1 MSNNIH
7 IHKENDFS
15 EKNISSMPLGINNI
29 SINNQNVDLKREDI
43 NNIKPMLSSNK
54 NLNVIEGKKVRIK
67 PSIGKKVPA
76 GTFSMMAN
84 QRKNNGMSS
93 EENTEDDDSATNDI
107 LSNNS
112 GNSNFEYESGD
123 DDGNNQNFGQEEGED
138 DEEEYEEEDDEDD
151 EDDDD
156 DDDDDDE
163 STQQVQKPREKTYE
177 EIQSEKQKLLFGL
190 ERLQKQG
197 YPPSKKYSMASSYD
211 DLNYEFENLKRQ
223 RDVEKSIKFS
233 RKILMAVTSGVEY
246 LNGKFD
252 PFDIKLEGWSEN
264 MMENVG
270 DYDEV
275 FEELHDK
282 YGESVKMA
290 PELKLLCMVAGSGF
304 MFHLTNSL
312 FKSASPKLGD
322 ILKNN
327 PDIMRNISEAAAKN
341 VNGKINEE
349 FGENDFIGN
358 MMKTG
363 INNKVNGPS
372 GPQNM
377 GSQGTMRGPQ
387 GIDDLINELNDDE
400 SVSSDESLSYK
411 SSIKKKKNKKGGIQ
425 LDLT

>member
-1 MSNNIH
+1 MSNNIE

-15 EKNISSMPLGINNI
+15 QKDISSMPVGNNNI
-29 SINNQNVDLKREDI
+29 SINNENFDLKREDI
-43 NNIKPMLSSNK
+43 NNIKPMLSSNR
-54 NLNVIEGKKVRIK
+54 NLNIIEGKKVRIK
-67 PSIGKKVPA
+67 PSIGKKVPS

-84 QRKNNGMSS
+84 SKKNTGMSS
-93 EENTEDDDSATNDI
+93 EENTEDDDDDSATNEI
-107 LSNNS
+107 LSNNT
-112 GNSNFEYESGD
+112 GNSNFEYDSD
-123 DDGNNQNFGQEEGED
+123 DNDQKFNENENEEQSED
-138 DEEEYEEEDDEDD
+138 ED

-156 DDDDDDE
+156 DDDDDNVSE
-163 STQQVQKPREKTYE
+163 EFTPKPREKTYE
-177 EIQSEKQKLLFGL
+177 EIQADKQRLLFGL

-211 DLNYEFENLKRQ
+211 DLNYEYEGLKKQ
-223 RDVEKSIKFS
+223 RDVDKSIKFS
-233 RKILMAVTSGVEY
+233 RKILMAVTSGIEY

-275 FEELHDK
+275 FEELHEK

-341 VNGKINEE
+341 MSGTINEQ
-349 FGENDFIGN
+349 FGENDFVGN
-358 MMKTG
+358 MMKSG
-363 INNKVNGPS
+363 INNKVNRQQGPS
-372 GPQNM
+372 Q
-377 GSQGTMRGPQ
+377 STMRGPE
-387 GIDDLINELNDDE
+387 GIDDLINELNDDA
-400 SVSSDESLSYK
+400 SVSSEESLTYK
-411 SSIKKKKNKKGGIQ
+411 SSIKKKKNKKGGIA